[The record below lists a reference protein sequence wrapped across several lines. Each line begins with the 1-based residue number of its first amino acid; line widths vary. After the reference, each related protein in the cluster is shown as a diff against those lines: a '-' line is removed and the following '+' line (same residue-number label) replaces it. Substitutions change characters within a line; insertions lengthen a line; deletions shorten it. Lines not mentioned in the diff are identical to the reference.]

1 MAPGAWK
8 WPAGVVPAARRGLG
22 LLPGVPGT
30 EVVAAAGA
38 AAAAARWSWSGQRPG
53 IGWGAAG

>member
-1 MAPGAWK
+1 VAPGAWK
-8 WPAGVVPAARRGLG
+8 WPAGVVPATRRGLG

-30 EVVAAAGA
+30 EVVA